1 MAARG
6 ALEQGQG
13 VGVAVGGQGGHEGGQ
28 LGAVPALPAPAGG
41 LVVAHGPRQLGPVHA
56 HGQGE
61 QALVG
66 DRRAGE
72 ELVVV
77 AVGALHVPGQRHG
90 RLAARAV
97 LLLRADR
104 PGEVPLRPVVVP
116 PPLELGVGA
125 RLLLGRA
132 DGVLG
137 DPGPQH
143 VGAEGGGVGRVEAVQ
158 VELEHAV
165 AAGVLEPVRQD
176 DPPAGHPRVDGGPVG
191 PPQRRQGVGVEPGQ
205 GCRGSPLQAAL
216 GLRLQGPRRDQLG
229 GALIAGRERAQQR
242 GPRSR
247 RGLPGQGL
255 AQGDDG
261 GRVGELGQPL
271 RRGLALLRPSR
282 QGPGGQVPDPR
293 GVGPGA
299 VRALARPA
307 DRSGPRVA
315 GHDPPRQGP
324 VDRGGADG
332 DLHQGRQDLLG
343 DGGHVLQGLQR
354 LGGQAGVPE
363 ALDDQVGVGQRPRP
377 DAVRVVVVPQPVV
390 EPGRPVA
397 FGQVGRPEDLFDRP
411 RVEALDGGV
420 VQQCREVGS
429 SRAGLDPGPVQQ
441 VQAGAVLD
449 DCADVMGLEAG
460 RDLAPR
466 AVGDGDEP
474 VDVGVGDLLQP
485 AALPVMGVGV
495 VLGALADPG
504 VDPLAQLRLGGGGRG
519 RVQQGGEGR
528 RFDGRARIRPG
539 PCLRLLVRPRLG
551 CGAPTRARPAN
562 RPVIR
567 PGDGAAIRGPVGP
580 TTRSRWC
587 RVGGIGLG
595 HGAPSV
601 GGEGGSAGWDR
612 GAGTLPPV
620 RVATVRRHRA
630 AQSAGALGRG
640 TDGARSGSRG
650 VGLGASVSASGARRA
665 PSGQWCPV
673 ERGRVTPR
681 CRAESRSQGAPSS
694 AGACRRARRRLRA
707 IPRPCR
713 TRGIRG
719 STGPGGRHGEGPR
732 GNHHRAK
739 GLASV
744 AVHCQGSDV
753 GKRWLALIFHP
764 PPHAPPVLK
773 WRNDAVPH
781 ARTSADTPERYA
793 PATFSGPSR
802 PADASGALHA
812 RELPR
817 RRRRRRPPGTRGAAR
832 ARAPGR
838 GPRDRRVTA
847 EIVT

>member
-13 VGVAVGGQGGHEGGQ
+13 IGVAVGGQGGHEGGQ

-90 RLAARAV
+90 RLAARVV

-205 GCRGSPLQAAL
+205 GRRGPPLQAAL

-229 GALIAGRERAQQR
+229 GAPVAGGERAQQR

-247 RGLPGQGL
+247 RGLLGQGL

-307 DRSGPRVA
+307 DRSDPRVA

-420 VQQCREVGS
+420 VQQFREVGS

-441 VQAGAVLD
+441 VQVGAVLD
-449 DCADVMGLEAG
+449 DCADVMVLEAG

-495 VLGALADPG
+495 VLGALSDPG

-528 RFDGRARIRPG
+528 RFDGRARFRPGRARIRPG
-539 PCLRLLVRPRLG
+539 PCLRLLVRPRSAD
-551 CGAPTRARPAN
+551 GAPIRTRPAN
-562 RPVIR
+562 QPVIR

-580 TTRSRWC
+580 TMRSRWC

-601 GGEGGSAGWDR
+601 GGEGGSTGWDR
-612 GAGTLPPV
+612 GAGTLP
-620 RVATVRRHRA
+620 
-630 AQSAGALGRG
+630 
-640 TDGARSGSRG
+640 RSGSRPSVATG
-650 VGLGASVSASGARRA
+650 RRSRPGHSAGGRMGPDRGHGVSASVRVYPRPVPAA
-665 PSGQWCPV
+665 PQAG
-673 ERGRVTPR
+673 
-681 CRAESRSQGAPSS
+681 SS
-694 AGACRRARRRLRA
+694 ALSSEWARRRARRRPRA
-707 IPRPCR
+707 GPHPRQAR
-713 TRGIRG
+713 RGVRG
-719 STGPGGRHGEGPR
+719 GG
-732 GNHHRAK
+732 
-739 GLASV
+739 
-744 AVHCQGSDV
+744 
-753 GKRWLALIFHP
+753 
-764 PPHAPPVLK
+764 
-773 WRNDAVPH
+773 
-781 ARTSADTPERYA
+781 
-793 PATFSGPSR
+793 
-802 PADASGALHA
+802 
-812 RELPR
+812 R
-817 RRRRRRPPGTRGAAR
+817 RRRLRLRTPVKRAGACLWGGVCYAPSPLLRPFTLHCTRERGVAEGEGA
-832 ARAPGR
+832 
-838 GPRDRRVTA
+838 
-847 EIVT
+847 

>member
-1 MAARG
+1 M
-6 ALEQGQG
+6 
-13 VGVAVGGQGGHEGGQ
+13 
-28 LGAVPALPAPAGG
+28 
-41 LVVAHGPRQLGPVHA
+41 
-56 HGQGE
+56 
-61 QALVG
+61 
-66 DRRAGE
+66 
-72 ELVVV
+72 
-77 AVGALHVPGQRHG
+77 
-90 RLAARAV
+90 
-97 LLLRADR
+97 
-104 PGEVPLRPVVVP
+104 
-116 PPLELGVGA
+116 
-125 RLLLGRA
+125 
-132 DGVLG
+132 
-137 DPGPQH
+137 
-143 VGAEGGGVGRVEAVQ
+143 
-158 VELEHAV
+158 
-165 AAGVLEPVRQD
+165 
-176 DPPAGHPRVDGGPVG
+176 
-191 PPQRRQGVGVEPGQ
+191 
-205 GCRGSPLQAAL
+205 
-216 GLRLQGPRRDQLG
+216 
-229 GALIAGRERAQQR
+229 
-242 GPRSR
+242 
-247 RGLPGQGL
+247 
-255 AQGDDG
+255 
-261 GRVGELGQPL
+261 
-271 RRGLALLRPSR
+271 
-282 QGPGGQVPDPR
+282 
-293 GVGPGA
+293 
-299 VRALARPA
+299 
-307 DRSGPRVA
+307 
-315 GHDPPRQGP
+315 
-324 VDRGGADG
+324 
-332 DLHQGRQDLLG
+332 
-343 DGGHVLQGLQR
+343 
-354 LGGQAGVPE
+354 
-363 ALDDQVGVGQRPRP
+363 
-377 DAVRVVVVPQPVV
+377 
-390 EPGRPVA
+390 
-397 FGQVGRPEDLFDRP
+397 
-411 RVEALDGGV
+411 
-420 VQQCREVGS
+420 
-429 SRAGLDPGPVQQ
+429 
-441 VQAGAVLD
+441 
-449 DCADVMGLEAG
+449 
-460 RDLAPR
+460 
-466 AVGDGDEP
+466 
-474 VDVGVGDLLQP
+474 
-485 AALPVMGVGV
+485 
-495 VLGALADPG
+495 
-504 VDPLAQLRLGGGGRG
+504 
-519 RVQQGGEGR
+519 
-528 RFDGRARIRPG
+528 
-539 PCLRLLVRPRLG
+539 
-551 CGAPTRARPAN
+551 
-562 RPVIR
+562 
-567 PGDGAAIRGPVGP
+567 
-580 TTRSRWC
+580 RSRWC